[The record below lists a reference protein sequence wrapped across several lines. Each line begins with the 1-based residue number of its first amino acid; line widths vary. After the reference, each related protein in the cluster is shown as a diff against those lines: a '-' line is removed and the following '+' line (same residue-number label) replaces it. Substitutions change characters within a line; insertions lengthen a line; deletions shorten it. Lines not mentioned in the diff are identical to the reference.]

1 MHSHNE
7 LLKII
12 INGNHY
18 IMTFTAE
25 VVLERYPT
33 EGVIHH
39 LAEFA
44 HDECRGISETIFAY
58 DNF

>member
-1 MHSHNE
+1 
-7 LLKII
+7 
-12 INGNHY
+12 
-18 IMTFTAE
+18 MTFTAE